1 MTSRGVLEDHHN
13 LCKTVGFRLSL
24 PILLSLPVALF
35 ITMSSDFPAY
45 AATVGTFFF
54 AFGTGEISAIIVGS
68 ALGLNPFIPA
78 LLVTFIES
86 DISLFIAWN
95 FDYLKKIPKI
105 GWYITKYE
113 GKAAD
118 IIRRRK
124 LLGNLSFF
132 FIFFTMFIPM
142 HGTGAITM
150 TLVGRILALGEK
162 RTWFAVTLGSFM
174 RSLLVASLIY
184 LGVSFL

>member
-1 MTSRGVLEDHHN
+1 MRNT
-13 LCKTVGFRLSL
+13 LSGCTAFKSLLIRFFL
-24 PILLSLPVALF
+24 PILLAFPVAFL
-35 ITMSSDFPAY
+35 ILISGEFPAY

-78 LLVTFIES
+78 LLVAFIES
-86 DISLFIAWN
+86 DMSLFIAWN

-105 GWYITKYE
+105 GKYIAKYE
-113 GKAAD
+113 EKGAEVIKS
-118 IIRRRK
+118 RK
-124 LLGNLSFF
+124 SLENLGFF
-132 FIFFTMFIPM
+132 FIFSAMFVPL

-162 RTWFAVTLGSFM
+162 RTWLAVTLGSLV
-174 RSLLVASLIY
+174 RSLLVASLIFI
-184 LGVSFL
+184 GVSFL